1 MTIAMGTKLGR
12 YEIRSK
18 IGEGGM
24 GEVYL
29 AEDTQLGRRVAIK
42 LLPPQTTSDEHA
54 RKRLVREARAVA
66 TLDHPNICSVYEVG
80 EADGRSFIAMQY
92 IEGET
97 LDTKLK
103 RKSLDLKESLAIASQ
118 IADALA
124 EAHTH
129 GIIHRDIKPSNVI
142 VTLRGQAKVMD
153 FGLAKVIQQAQAI
166 EREADTETL
175 LSTPGAIMGT
185 VPYMS
190 PEQVRGESL
199 DARSDIFS
207 FGVVLYEMLS
217 GQQPF
222 ASKSSAATASAVLTH
237 EPPPLARYCANVPEE
252 LQRIVRKC
260 LEKDRERRC
269 QTMRDVALDLENVL
283 RENGS
288 AQDIQHSSHEQ
299 QVTGAAAET
308 ADRSGKWR
316 DPFTSWRALLAA
328 ALGVT
333 LIVAAL
339 LYTRRFRGVPA
350 TVAPPEI
357 KSLAVLPLDNLSG
370 DPAQDYFAVGMTEAL
385 ITGLAKISALRVI
398 SRTSVMQYKG
408 TRKTV
413 PEIARELNVD
423 AIIEGS
429 VQRAGERVQITAQLI
444 QAATERHLWVQTYE
458 RDLKDVLSL
467 QNEVAGT
474 IAREIQIKLTPQ
486 EQAQLANVRSVNPEA
501 FDNYLRGKFHA
512 ERVNKTDNETAIK
525 LLERAVEIDP
535 NFAVAF
541 AELARAYSSRTFFFA
556 PQEKQWD
563 EKAFVAVE
571 KALALNPD
579 LAEAHLARGRL
590 VWTHANNFPHETAMQ
605 SYRRALAL
613 NPNLDEAHNQL
624 AAVYGHIGLLDEA
637 IQELQK
643 TLAINPSNSSARFR
657 VGTSLSFQGKYEQ
670 AVPIY
675 NSVPREV
682 NSTLSGSMTAWVLF
696 QLGRKKEASARTEE
710 LLLEY
715 PQDEGGGLASMQAL
729 LAAAAG
735 EELKA
740 EEKIK
745 GAIKAGQGF
754 GHFHHTA
761 YIIASAYAL
770 MNKHAPA
777 IVWLQNAAED
787 GFPCYPL
794 FESDANLNN
803 LRQDPHFINF
813 MAKQKEQW
821 QRRKAAL

>member
-1 MTIAMGTKLGR
+1 MTISSGTRLGR

-18 IGEGGM
+18 IGAGGM

-29 AEDTQLGRRVAIK
+29 AEDTQLGRRVALK
-42 LLPPQTTSDEHA
+42 LLPLEANLNEQA
-54 RKRLVREARAVA
+54 RKRLVREARAAA

-80 EADGRSFIAMQY
+80 EADGRSFIAMQFV
-92 IEGET
+92 EGET
-97 LDTKLK
+97 LDLRLK
-103 RKSLDLKESLAIASQ
+103 QRPLELKESLSLASQ
-118 IADALA
+118 IADALV
-124 EAHTH
+124 EAHAH
-129 GIIHRDIKPSNVI
+129 GIIHRDIKPANIIISS
-142 VTLRGQAKVMD
+142 RGQAKVMD

-166 EREADTETL
+166 ESEADTEAL
-175 LSTPGAIMGT
+175 LSTPGAILGT

-190 PEQVRGESL
+190 PEQVRGEAL

-217 GQQPF
+217 GRQPF
-222 ASKSSAATASAVLTH
+222 ASESAAATVSAILTH
-237 EPPPLARYCANVPEE
+237 EPPPLARFALNVPEE

-283 RENGS
+283 RENQS
-288 AQDIQHSSHEQ
+288 MQDVQRSSREQ
-299 QVTGAAAET
+299 QATGAAAGT
-308 ADRSGKWR
+308 ADRSRKWR
-316 DPFTSWRALLAA
+316 DAFTSWRPLLVA

-333 LIVAAL
+333 LVVAAL
-339 LYTRRFRGVPA
+339 VYTRRFRAVPTA
-350 TVAPPEI
+350 APPEI

-370 DPAQDYFAVGMTEAL
+370 DPAQDYFADGMTEAL
-385 ITGLAKISALRVI
+385 ITGLAKVSALRVI

-444 QAATERHLWVQTYE
+444 QASTERHLWAQTYE

-467 QNEVAGT
+467 QSEVAGT

-501 FDNYLRGKFHA
+501 YDNYLRGKFHA

-535 NFAVAF
+535 NFARAFTELALAYNMKAF
-541 AELARAYSSRTFFFA
+541 AFA
-556 PQEKQWD
+556 PQERQWE

-590 VWTHANNFPHETAMQ
+590 LWTHTNHFPHESAMREYQ
-605 SYRRALAL
+605 RALAL
-613 NPNLDEAHNQL
+613 NPNLDEAHHQL
-624 AAVYGHIGLLDEA
+624 AVVYGHIGLLDEA

-643 TLAINPSNSSARFR
+643 AVAINPTNSLARFR
-657 VGTSLSFQGKYEQ
+657 VGAYLSYQGKYEQ
-670 AVPIY
+670 ALPVFD
-675 NSVPREV
+675 SVPRET
-682 NSTLSGSMTAWVLF
+682 NPTLGGYQTAWALF
-696 QLGRKKEASARTEE
+696 QLGRKKEASARVAG
-710 LLLEY
+710 LLRKY
-715 PQDEGGGLASMQAL
+715 PRDEGGGLASMQAL
-729 LAAAAG
+729 LFAAAG
-735 EELKA
+735 EERKA
-740 EEKIK
+740 QEKMK
-745 GAIKAGQGF
+745 SAIKTGQGF
-754 GHFHHTA
+754 GHFHHAA

-770 MNKHAPA
+770 LDKHEPA
-777 IVWLQNAAED
+777 VIWLQNAADD

-803 LRQDPHFINF
+803 LRQDPQFINF

-821 QRRKAAL
+821 QHRKAAL